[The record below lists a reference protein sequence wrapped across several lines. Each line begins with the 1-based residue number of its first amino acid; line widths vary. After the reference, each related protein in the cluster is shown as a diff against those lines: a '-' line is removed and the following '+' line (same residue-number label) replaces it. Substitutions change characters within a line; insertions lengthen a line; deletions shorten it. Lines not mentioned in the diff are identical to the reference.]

1 MHYTL
6 ENLQTKIKYG
16 QKYKK
21 NLEKQIK
28 VKETLDANN
37 MKINKKHQE
46 EEDKQNLE
54 IEEAVES
61 FVVPE
66 NELRIFRY

>member
-1 MHYTL
+1 
-6 ENLQTKIKYG
+6 
-16 QKYKK
+16 
-21 NLEKQIK
+21 
-28 VKETLDANN
+28 

-46 EEDKQNLE
+46 EEDKQTRE

-61 FVVPE
+61 FVVPD

>member
-1 MHYTL
+1 
-6 ENLQTKIKYG
+6 
-16 QKYKK
+16 
-21 NLEKQIK
+21 
-28 VKETLDANN
+28 

-46 EEDKQNLE
+46 EEDKQTLE

-66 NELRIFRY
+66 NELRIFRYQFILNYMSKPTTREKISFVKSCYGLTIKWDDIV